1 MCLFVGQRI
10 CFAVILLKAESDET
24 NKDTNIR
31 INRIQL
37 IIIIYK
43 NHIRIHLIHVI
54 LIVITL
60 QLRPHTTSTS
70 VSKGLND
77 W

>member
-1 MCLFVGQRI
+1 MERIALQRI
-10 CFAVILLKAESDET
+10 WVEQT
-24 NKDTNIR
+24 RVTNIR

-60 QLRPHTTSTS
+60 QLKPHTTSTS